1 MIKQNVALL
10 CSNVNSKA
18 ERIINEMDISDV
30 FESICSNIISKKEKH
45 LGEVSCW
52 LID

>member
-18 ERIINEMDISDV
+18 GTIINEMDISDV
-30 FESICSNIISKKEKH
+30 FESICSTIISKKEKH